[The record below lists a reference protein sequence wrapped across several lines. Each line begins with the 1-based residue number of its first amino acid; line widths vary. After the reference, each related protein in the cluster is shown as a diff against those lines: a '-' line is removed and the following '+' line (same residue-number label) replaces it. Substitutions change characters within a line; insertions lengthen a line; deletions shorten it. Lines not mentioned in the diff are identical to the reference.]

1 MSPKNKIPFIMLN
14 GETVSDSQF
23 CIEYLNKKF
32 DVDLDQSLNTEQKA
46 ISRALRKMMEEG
58 FYW

>member
-14 GETVSDSQF
+14 GETVSDSQL

-32 DVDLDQSLNTEQKA
+32 DVDLDHSLNVEQKA